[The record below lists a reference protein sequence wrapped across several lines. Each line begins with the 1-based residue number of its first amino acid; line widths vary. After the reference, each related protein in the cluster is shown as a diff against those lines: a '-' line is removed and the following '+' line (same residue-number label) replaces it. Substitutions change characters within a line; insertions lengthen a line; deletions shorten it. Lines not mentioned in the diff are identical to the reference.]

1 MRAAE
6 TTEPEPAQTTE
17 PETADTTEPA
27 ETTEPE
33 PEPVIL
39 DFSEVDAVVSS
50 FVEERGLNGAG
61 LAVVD
66 PAGVVHEQYWGEFD
80 PDRISLVASS
90 SKQLTA
96 GVMLALQ
103 DQGLLDVD
111 APLNEIVG
119 DAWGP
124 GVPEITVAQMV
135 SNSSGLV
142 GLGPDPTYAPYL
154 CQFIGEDLQRCGR
167 TIATT
172 PDDDADVVPSDTEFR
187 YGGAQWQVAGAV
199 AEYVS
204 GKSWDELIQE
214 VYRDPC
220 GLTSSF
226 GYNNHWATLGA
237 GGFGYPPDFDGD
249 LSLLAPTSNPQMEG
263 GAYLTVPDY
272 AALLL
277 MHLRDGACPNGQ
289 VLSSESL
296 ETMYT
301 DRAAAVWGG
310 DAGDAGIGY
319 GYGWWHD
326 RNTGRISDAGAYGS
340 IPWLDFDGEYG
351 VYLVIEEDSGTG
363 NELKNQIEELIDD
376 VMTA

>member
-1 MRAAE
+1 MISGTALTRNRALVGVALGALVVAACANDSEGQSESTVATEVAESESTEPQTSESVRAAE

-142 GLGPDPTYAPYL
+142 GLGRTSYVVEMVGLNRSWPYR
-154 CQFIGEDLQRCGR
+154 FGPR
-167 TIATT
+167 
-172 PDDDADVVPSDTEFR
+172 
-187 YGGAQWQVAGAV
+187 GAQ
-199 AEYVS
+199 
-204 GKSWDELIQE
+204 
-214 VYRDPC
+214 P
-220 GLTSSF
+220 
-226 GYNNHWATLGA
+226 
-237 GGFGYPPDFDGD
+237 
-249 LSLLAPTSNPQMEG
+249 
-263 GAYLTVPDY
+263 
-272 AALLL
+272 
-277 MHLRDGACPNGQ
+277 
-289 VLSSESL
+289 
-296 ETMYT
+296 
-301 DRAAAVWGG
+301 
-310 DAGDAGIGY
+310 
-319 GYGWWHD
+319 
-326 RNTGRISDAGAYGS
+326 
-340 IPWLDFDGEYG
+340 
-351 VYLVIEEDSGTG
+351 
-363 NELKNQIEELIDD
+363 
-376 VMTA
+376 